1 VSKSFDLS
9 SYARLNKTQV
19 SSIAMNKVDVLIIG
33 GGISGLA
40 SAWWLARSGLSV
52 EVWEA
57 SERSGG
63 KIMSTRQDGYLTERA
78 ASMVLN
84 FRPEVAELVREA
96 GLESAKTARLPG
108 AEARRYLLHKGRLKA
123 LPMRLGSMVVSP
135 LWSLRGKLRLL
146 AEPFI
151 FSSGRSEESVSE
163 FITRRLGREVL
174 EKAMEPFVAGTLAAD
189 ADQASA
195 AAVLPRL
202 MALEQR
208 YGSIGAGVLVNR
220 VLRRSTASTT
230 DTFSF
235 RGGMATLVEALAQA
249 PGINLRTGHT
259 AQELV
264 REREGW
270 QAVAATPHGQRTV
283 SACHVIVATP
293 APAAAALVNPLD
305 KELAEL
311 LRGIGY
317 APVNVV
323 HAGMARDAVGHP
335 LDGTGFLAP
344 KGESGTLTGN
354 LWMSALF
361 PDRAPPGKVLLT
373 SYLGGARAPNVADWD
388 DGRLVD
394 ETFRTLRPLMDLKSD
409 PEMVRIDRHCE
420 ALPAYH
426 GAYQARM
433 QAITARLQHIP
444 SLHLEANYRGGVSVR
459 DRLVCGHAVA
469 DRILG
474 AQCWP
479 SVERKRREEAQQSGA
494 KTAYSLESMD
504 AALE

>member
-1 VSKSFDLS
+1 MD
-9 SYARLNKTQV
+9 
-19 SSIAMNKVDVLIIG
+19 KVDVLIIG

-57 SERSGG
+57 KKRPGG

-96 GLESAKTARLPG
+96 GLESAKTARLPT
-108 AEARRYLLHKGRLKA
+108 AEARRYLLHQGRLNA
-123 LPMRLGSMVVSP
+123 LPMRLGAMVASP

-151 FSSGRSEESVSE
+151 FSSGRADESVSE
-163 FITRRLGREVL
+163 FITRRLGHEIL
-174 EKAMEPFVAGTLAAD
+174 EKAMEPFIAGTLAAD

-202 MALEQR
+202 TALERR
-208 YGSIGAGVLVNR
+208 YGSISAGVLVNR
-220 VLRRSTASTT
+220 ILRRRTACTT

-235 RGGMATLVEALAQA
+235 RGGMGTLVETLAKT
-249 PGINLRTGHT
+249 PGINLRTGHS
-259 AQELV
+259 AEELV
-264 REREGW
+264 RERDGW
-270 QAVAATPHGQRTV
+270 QVTAATLHGQHTV
-283 SACHVIVATP
+283 FASHVIVATP
-293 APAAAALVNPLD
+293 AHAAAALVASSDN
-305 KELAEL
+305 ELAEL
-311 LRGIGY
+311 LRGISYTGLT
-317 APVNVV
+317 VV
-323 HAGMARDAVGHP
+323 HAGIARDAVGHP

-344 KGESGTLTGN
+344 RGESATLTGN
-354 LWMSALF
+354 LWMSTLF

-373 SYLGGARAPNVADWD
+373 SYLGGARAPHVADWD
-388 DGRLVD
+388 DERLVD
-394 ETFRTLRPLMDLKSD
+394 EVLRKLRPLIDLKTD
-409 PEMVRIDRHCE
+409 PEMVRIDRHRE

-444 SLHLEANYRGGVSVR
+444 GLHLEANYRGGVSVR
-459 DRLVCGHAVA
+459 DRLARGHAVA
-469 DRILG
+469 NHILG
-474 AQCWP
+474 ARRWS
-479 SVERKRREEAQQSGA
+479 SVERKMREENEKPGGRVTQ
-494 KTAYSLESMD
+494 SMD
-504 AALE
+504 SMDPAIE

>member
-1 VSKSFDLS
+1 MDK
-9 SYARLNKTQV
+9 
-19 SSIAMNKVDVLIIG
+19 IDVLIIG

-40 SAWWLARSGLSV
+40 SAWWLARGGLSV

-57 SERSGG
+57 SQRPGG
-63 KIMSTRQDGYLTERA
+63 KILSTQHDGYLTERA
-78 ASMVLN
+78 ATMVLN
-84 FRPEVAELVREA
+84 FRPEVAELVRES
-96 GLESAKTARLPG
+96 GLEPSKTSRLSG
-108 AEARRYLLHKGRLKA
+108 AEAHRYLLHRGSLKA
-123 LPMRLGSMVVSP
+123 LPMRLGPLMVSP

-151 FSSGRSEESVSE
+151 FAGGRDDESVSE

-189 ADQASA
+189 ANQASA

-220 VLRRSTASTT
+220 ILRRRTASTT

-235 RGGMATLVEALAQA
+235 KGGMGTLVDVLSKTA
-249 PGINLRTGHT
+249 GVNLRTGH
-259 AQELV
+259 AAEELV
-264 REREGW
+264 RVNDDW
-270 QAVAATPHGQRTV
+270 QATAATPLGQRTV
-283 SACHVIVATP
+283 SARHVIVAAP
-293 APAAAALVNPLD
+293 APVAAALTDSLD
-305 KELAEL
+305 KELAGL

-323 HAGMARDAVGHP
+323 HAGLARDAVGHP

-344 KGESGTLTGN
+344 KGESATLTGN

-373 SYLGGARAPNVADWD
+373 SYLGGARAPHVADWD
-388 DGRLVD
+388 DGRLAD
-394 ETFRTLRPLMDLKSD
+394 EALGTLRTLMGIKAD
-409 PEMVRIDRHCE
+409 PEMVRIDRHQE
-420 ALPAYH
+420 ALPTYH

-433 QAITARLQHIP
+433 QAITTCLKNIP
-444 SLHLEANYRGGVSVR
+444 GLHLEANYRGGVSVR
-459 DRLVCGHAVA
+459 DRIICGHNVA

-474 AQCWP
+474 AQKWP
-479 SVERKRREEAQQSGA
+479 SVERAKREEAI
-494 KTAYSLESMD
+494 KTNGKALYPLGSMD
-504 AALE
+504 AAIE

>member
-1 VSKSFDLS
+1 MD
-9 SYARLNKTQV
+9 R
-19 SSIAMNKVDVLIIG
+19 VDVLIIG

-84 FRPEVAELVREA
+84 FRPEVAELMREA
-96 GLESAKTARLPG
+96 GLESAKTARLPA
-108 AEARRYLLHKGRLKA
+108 AEARRYLLHRGCLKA
-123 LPMRLGSMVVSP
+123 LPMRFGPMVVSP

-151 FSSGRSEESVSE
+151 FSSGRTDESVSQ

-189 ADQASA
+189 VDQASA

-202 MALEQR
+202 LALEQR

-220 VLRRSTASTT
+220 LLRRRTASTT
-230 DTFSF
+230 ETFSF
-235 RGGMATLVEALAQA
+235 SGGMGTLVDVLAKTH
-249 PGINLRTGHT
+249 GINLRTSHA

-264 REREGW
+264 RERDGW
-270 QAVAATPHGQRTV
+270 RATAKTQRGQRTV
-283 SACHVIVATP
+283 TSCHVIVATP

-305 KELAEL
+305 NELAEL
-311 LRGIGY
+311 LRGISY
-317 APVNVV
+317 ATVNVV
-323 HAGMARDAVGHP
+323 HAGMAREAVGHP

-344 KGESGTLTGN
+344 KGESAALTGN

-361 PDRAPPGKVLLT
+361 PGRAPSGKVLLT
-373 SYLGGARAPNVADWD
+373 SYLGGARAPHVADWD

-394 ETFRTLRPLMDLKSD
+394 ETLRTLRPLMNLKSD

-426 GAYQARM
+426 GAYQSRM

-444 SLHLEANYRGGVSVR
+444 GLHLEANYRGGVSVR

-474 AQCWP
+474 AQRWP
-479 SVERKRREEAQQSGA
+479 SVEKKQREEVEQSGA
-494 KTAYSLESMD
+494 KAAHPMGSMETAIE
-504 AALE
+504 